1 MVVPYMTVL
10 YGLRDRA
17 QLQQGEKI
25 LIHNATGGV
34 GLAAIQW
41 AKHVGAEIFAT
52 AGSEEKRN
60 HLKNLGVDHVYDS
73 RSLDFATDIRK
84 DTGGYGVDVVINAI
98 AGEALYQ
105 SFELLASYGRFVE
118 IGKRDISENNG
129 LPMAAFNRNITFHG
143 IDVDR
148 LMIERTPVVQG
159 LLRDIERYYDSGIFA
174 AVNTHLFAAAEAEE
188 AFTFLAQSKHI
199 GKVVLNFK
207 DQQVPVAKAQ
217 DTQELDLSGS
227 YMITGGT
234 GGFGLQ
240 IADWLSQRG
249 VAQLILAS
257 RSGAKSDEAKEAIAK
272 MQARGTRVW
281 ADPLDITNAE
291 AVNTMIQSM
300 TGSMP
305 PLKGIVHGAVVLD
318 DGFLMDMNRERF
330 MTSFQAKVGGALNL
344 HRATQHLKLDFFL
357 SFSSISALIGNNGQA
372 NYVAANAFLD
382 GFAHYR
388 RGLGLAGTTVN
399 LGVLGEVGV
408 AARDAN
414 VTAILE
420 SGGIKGFSNRQAL
433 DGLGMVL
440 DNAPVQIGMFDVD
453 WHRWAS
459 VNGAAAQSSRFKD
472 LVAAAGAGSGTNAVL
487 GELAAALTV
496 LSDSER
502 MGYMEQATA
511 EELAGVL
518 KLSVEKIDRSRG
530 INLLGID
537 SLMAVELGRAIQ
549 GRFGLEVSTM
559 ELLSGPNT
567 SQLASALLEKA
578 KASGALVG
586 NVDDLSE
593 EELDALLAE
602 VKE

>member
-84 DTGGYGVDVVINAI
+84 DNGGYGVDVVINAI

-105 SFELLASYGRFVE
+105 SFELLDSYGRFVE

>member
-1 MVVPYMTVL
+1 
-10 YGLRDRA
+10 LRDRA

>member
-1 MVVPYMTVL
+1 
-10 YGLRDRA
+10 
-17 QLQQGEKI
+17 
-25 LIHNATGGV
+25 
-34 GLAAIQW
+34 
-41 AKHVGAEIFAT
+41 
-52 AGSEEKRN
+52 
-60 HLKNLGVDHVYDS
+60 
-73 RSLDFATDIRK
+73 
-84 DTGGYGVDVVINAI
+84 
-98 AGEALYQ
+98 
-105 SFELLASYGRFVE
+105 
-118 IGKRDISENNG
+118 
-129 LPMAAFNRNITFHG
+129 
-143 IDVDR
+143 
-148 LMIERTPVVQG
+148 
-159 LLRDIERYYDSGIFA
+159 
-174 AVNTHLFAAAEAEE
+174 
-188 AFTFLAQSKHI
+188 
-199 GKVVLNFK
+199 
-207 DQQVPVAKAQ
+207 
-217 DTQELDLSGS
+217 
-227 YMITGGT
+227 
-234 GGFGLQ
+234 
-240 IADWLSQRG
+240 

-272 MQARGTRVW
+272 MQARGTKVW
-281 ADPLDITNAE
+281 AEPLDITHAE
-291 AVNTMIQSM
+291 AVNAMIQSM
-300 TGSMP
+300 QGNMP
-305 PLKGIVHGAVVLD
+305 ALKGIVHGAVVLD
-318 DGFLMDMNRERF
+318 DGFLMDMNRDRF

-344 HRATQHLKLDFFL
+344 HRATQHLNLDFFL

-388 RGLGLAGTTVN
+388 SGLGLAGTTVN

-433 DGLGMVL
+433 DGLGMIL
-440 DNAPVQIGMFDVD
+440 DHAPVQMGMFVVD

-459 VNGAAAQSSRFKD
+459 VNGGAAQSSRFKD

-496 LSDSER
+496 LNEPER
-502 MGYMEQATA
+502 LGFMEQATA

-567 SQLASALLEKA
+567 TQLASALLEKA
-578 KASGALVG
+578 KASGALMG